1 VTLGIPAIYAPIL
14 LAKALSRQL
23 LVYAACCLVIAEISL
38 IAMGV
43 SANSPSVVGAA
54 LLFLFPGLVLTG
66 LMFWPPK
73 PWGAVLYLAAAA
85 FALYFATSTVLVSV
99 PNAHTTALAPIALVS
114 LAMTLA
120 SGAATSVRGRVV
132 WAVTGMSVSVLVV
145 YVAAFSNQ
153 GEFRLDARAI
163 IGALVIVG
171 IAFIVPSQVT
181 LATKGHVAFD
191 ESLAV
196 VEEDGERAILSRGAI
211 AQLHDTLLADLTV
224 LTKIKPG
231 PLSAQM
237 RAMLG
242 RELEQLVSSD
252 WLVAAMRETAK
263 KEGAHRLSSPASE
276 QFLHAIDASS
286 KLGLDV
292 NMSGDLAALDDL
304 SGEAV
309 VALTGAIGQC
319 FSNVRAHAQTTHVDV
334 VVLQSGDAVTVTVID
349 GGAGFEPDAV
359 AVDRLGLRVSVR
371 SRIESVGGF
380 VKIWSAP
387 AQGTAIMLQLPYGR
401 VS

>member
-252 WLVAAMRETAK
+252 WLVAA
-263 KEGAHRLSSPASE
+263 
-276 QFLHAIDASS
+276 SS

-359 AVDRLGLRVSVR
+359 TVDRLGLRVSVR